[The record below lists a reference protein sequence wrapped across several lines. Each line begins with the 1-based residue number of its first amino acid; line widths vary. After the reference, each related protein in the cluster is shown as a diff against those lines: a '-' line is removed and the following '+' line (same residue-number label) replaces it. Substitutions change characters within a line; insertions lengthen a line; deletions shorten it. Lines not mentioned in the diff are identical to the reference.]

1 MPAPGATPS
10 ASGEPVAPPPD
21 DKDWTW
27 TLQRVCPECGYDA
40 ETVQRSA
47 VPALVR
53 DAMSRFPDALRR
65 PDAAKR
71 PTPATWSPLEYACH
85 VRDVCVVFAE
95 RVDLMREQ
103 DEPRFANWDQDATAL
118 QERYWEQ
125 DPAVV
130 SAELD
135 QASDLAAT
143 AFTRVRDDDWERRGV
158 RSNGSEFTI
167 DSLARYLLHDLYH
180 HVADLEQR

>member
-1 MPAPGATPS
+1 M
-10 ASGEPVAPPPD
+10 
-21 DKDWTW
+21 
-27 TLQRVCPECGYDA
+27 
-40 ETVQRSA
+40 TVERSA

-53 DAMSRFPDALRR
+53 DAVSRFPDALRR
-65 PDAAKR
+65 PGAAKR

-143 AFTRVRDDDWERRGV
+143 AFARVRDDDWERRGV

-167 DSLARYLLHDLYH
+167 DSLARYFLHDLYH